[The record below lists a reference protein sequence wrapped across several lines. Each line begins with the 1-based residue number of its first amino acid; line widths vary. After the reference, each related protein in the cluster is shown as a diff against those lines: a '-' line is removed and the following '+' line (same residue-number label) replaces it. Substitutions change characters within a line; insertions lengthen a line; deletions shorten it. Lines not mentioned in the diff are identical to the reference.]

1 MITVYLLAQGGVLP
15 EFVRRPLAAAG
26 HTVERFETAE
36 ACRAACQ
43 KDPPRVL
50 LIARRV
56 GREDG
61 LELCESLRDDEAG
74 RALPTV
80 LLSPDERDRAAAR
93 AAGVSFLRVPFSAAD
108 LLDVVGA
115 VTRARKL
122 ILLADDSALI
132 HRHTVP
138 ILEEAGY
145 DVVSAFDGQQAL
157 DLAEERR
164 PDLVITDVE
173 MPRLDGYAVCKA
185 LKERDTLAPLP
196 VIICSAL
203 GEAHDVE
210 RGFDAGAD
218 DYLVKPA
225 MPDELVSRIRALLS
239 TSGLEPG
246 QRERI
251 LVVDDSPAIRHLIAD
266 SLARQGFAVSIAEDG
281 QAGLEKLRAHKFD
294 MLITDYDMPRM
305 TGFEL
310 VHALK
315 RDPNLRDLPAMMLT
329 ARDTRRD
336 QAQMRA
342 VGLTSYLVKPFS
354 VDKCVAMVERVL
366 AERRLLAYKEASR
379 MYISDGAV
387 RAAEEAARD
396 GDRYKVRAD
405 EREVAILFSDICG
418 FTTMSCNMQPLEV
431 VELLNSFF
439 DAMCPI
445 LKNEAADIDKF
456 IGDAIMAIFE
466 PLPDGDPPP
475 LRAVRA
481 GLAMQARLAQWNAEA
496 PKPISIRVGINMG
509 PVVRGDIGSRHV
521 RRDYTVIGDTVN
533 RAQRYETNAP
543 KGGVLVGERTYL
555 ATRDFVEYEPR
566 PGLKLKGVSEAV
578 TAYVALRLKDEA
590 R

>member
-1 MITVYLLAQGGVLP
+1 MMQVYLLASGQVMT

-26 HTVERFETAE
+26 HEVSAFATVE
-36 ACRAACQ
+36 ACRDACLRAL
-43 KDPPRVL
+43 PRVL
-50 LIARRV
+50 LVARRV
-56 GREDG
+56 AGIDG
-61 LELCESLRDDEAG
+61 IDAAETLRACDQG
-74 RALPTV
+74 RAIATV
-80 LLSPDERDRAAAR
+80 LLSPDDADRAAAR
-93 AAGVSFLRVPFSAAD
+93 QSGLSFLRVPFSAAD

-115 VTRARKL
+115 VSRARKL

-145 DVVSAFDGQQAL
+145 DVVSAFDGAQAL
-157 DLAEERR
+157 QLVDERR
-164 PDLVITDVE
+164 PDLLITDVE
-173 MPRLDGYAVCKA
+173 MPRMDGYALCKA
-185 LKERDTLAPLP
+185 VKEREAAAPLP
-196 VIICSAL
+196 VVICSAL

-210 RGFDAGAD
+210 RGFDSGAD

-225 MPDELVSRIRALLS
+225 LPEDLVSRIRSLLS
-239 TSGLEPG
+239 TSGIEPG

-251 LVVDDSPAIRHLIAD
+251 LVVDDSPAVRHLIAD
-266 SLARQGFAVSIAEDG
+266 SLARQGFAVTVADDG
-281 QAGLEKLRAHKFD
+281 QTALEKLHAHRFD
-294 MLITDYDMPRM
+294 MVITDYDMPRM

-310 VHALK
+310 VHAMK
-315 RDPNLRDLPAMMLT
+315 RAPELRDLPAMMLT

-396 GDRYKVRAD
+396 GDRYKVRAE

-418 FTTMSCNMQPLEV
+418 FTTMSCDMEPLAI
-431 VELLNSFF
+431 VELLNCFF

-445 LKNEAADIDKF
+445 LKDEAGDIDKF
-456 IGDAIMAIFE
+456 IGDAIMAVFE
-466 PLPDGDPPP
+466 PLPDADPPP

-481 GLAMQARLAQWNAEA
+481 GLAMQARLATWNAEA
-496 PKPISIRVGINMG
+496 ARPLQMRIGINTG

-521 RRDYTVIGDTVN
+521 RRDYTVIGDAVN
-533 RAQRYETNAP
+533 RAQRYEASAP
-543 KGGVLVGERTYL
+543 RGGVLVGPRTHEMTL
-555 ATRDFVEYEPR
+555 ELVEYEPM
-566 PGLKLKGVSEAV
+566 PGLKLKGVAEPV
-578 TAYVALRLKDEA
+578 TAWIAKRMKDA
-590 R
+590 

>member
-1 MITVYLLAQGGVLP
+1 VYLLAASEVLA
-15 EFVRRPLAAAG
+15 EFVRRPLVAAG
-26 HTVERFETAE
+26 REVQTFQLLESCLEQCRRER
-36 ACRAACQ
+36 
-43 KDPPRVL
+43 PRVVL
-50 LIARRV
+50 VARRV
-56 GREDG
+56 GAASGVDAALKIRHGDG
-61 LELCESLRDDEAG
+61 EQPIA
-74 RALPTV
+74 TV
-80 LLSPDERDRAAAR
+80 LLSPDERDRATLQR
-93 AAGVSFLRVPFSAAD
+93 TGVGFLRVPFSAAE
-108 LLDVVGA
+108 LLDVVGTA
-115 VTRARKL
+115 SRTRKL
-122 ILLADDSALI
+122 VVLADDSALI

-145 DVVSAFDGQQAL
+145 DVVSAYDGAQAL
-157 DLAEERR
+157 ELIDERR
-164 PDLVITDVE
+164 PDLLITDVE
-173 MPRLDGYAVCKA
+173 MPRMDGYALCKA
-185 LKERDTLAPLP
+185 VKERDTPSPLP

-225 MPDELVSRIRALLS
+225 VPDELLSRIRSLLS

-251 LVVDDSPAIRHLIAD
+251 LVADDSPAIRHLIAD
-266 SLARQGFAVSIAEDG
+266 SLERQGFAVTACEDG
-281 QAGLEKLRAHKFD
+281 QVALERLRASRFD

-315 RDPNLRDLPAMMLT
+315 RDAQLRELPAMMLT

-342 VGLTSYLVKPFS
+342 VGLTAYLVKPFS
-354 VDKCVAMVERVL
+354 VDKCVAMVERIL

-379 MYISDGAV
+379 LYISDGAV

-396 GDRYKVRAD
+396 GDRFKVRAE
-405 EREVAILFSDICG
+405 EREVAILFSDICD
-418 FTTMSCNMQPLEV
+418 FTSMSCDMRPLEI

-445 LKNEAADIDKF
+445 LKAEAADIDKF
-456 IGDAIMAIFE
+456 VGDAIMAIFE
-466 PLPDGDPPP
+466 SLPGADAPP

-481 GLAMQARLAQWNAEA
+481 GIAMQARLATWNTQAKR
-496 PKPISIRVGINMG
+496 PLYMRIGVNMG
-509 PVVRGDIGSRHV
+509 PVVRGDIGSKHA

-533 RAQRYETNAP
+533 RAQRFEANAP
-543 KGGVLVGERTYL
+543 RGGVLVGERTYR
-555 ATRDFVEYEPR
+555 ATCEGIDYEAR
-566 PGLKLKGVSEAV
+566 PGLKLKGVQEPVNAWL
-578 TAYVALRLKDEA
+578 ALRMKDG
-590 R
+590 